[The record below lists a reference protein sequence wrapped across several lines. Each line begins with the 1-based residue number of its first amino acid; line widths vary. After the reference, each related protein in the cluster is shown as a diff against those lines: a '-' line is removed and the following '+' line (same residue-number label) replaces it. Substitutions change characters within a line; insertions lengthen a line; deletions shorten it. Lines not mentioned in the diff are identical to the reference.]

1 MSYSYSYFVFRFSM
15 YTLTL
20 LLMRMLFLSC
30 YRAFVIE
37 DVILVIVIVLLLTV
51 NTSFIIIWKICNFLF
66 SRIYHQNQRADKRK
80 AQKVKIWNFEPLKMC
95 ELVYQNLV
103 ISETG
108 AYIFLLSREKN
119 PLEIIVF
126 TDLEVRVG
134 AEPS

>member
-1 MSYSYSYFVFRFSM
+1 
-15 YTLTL
+15 
-20 LLMRMLFLSC
+20 
-30 YRAFVIE
+30 
-37 DVILVIVIVLLLTV
+37 
-51 NTSFIIIWKICNFLF
+51 
-66 SRIYHQNQRADKRK
+66 
-80 AQKVKIWNFEPLKMC
+80 MC